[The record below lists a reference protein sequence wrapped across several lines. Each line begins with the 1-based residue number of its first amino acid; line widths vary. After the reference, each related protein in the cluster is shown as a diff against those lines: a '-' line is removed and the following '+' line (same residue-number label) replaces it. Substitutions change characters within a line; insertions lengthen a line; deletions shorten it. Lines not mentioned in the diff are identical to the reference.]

1 QHASLRSFIQWW
13 DSNNKVREQSVVI
26 PENENAIR
34 IMTIHKS
41 KGLQFPVVIMPFT
54 DWDML
59 SRSGNIVWL
68 TSEENPYVKL
78 GKMGIPAS
86 PILSESVFE
95 NDWRREQS
103 NSVIDNLNLIYV
115 AFTRPEEELYIFSPM
130 PSEDAL
136 KKGET
141 NTISKLIF
149 HTLQTAGMPPET
161 DGILKRGTAPENFI
175 PKSEHLVSEP
185 LTSYPVN
192 RWQDKIRVSSRTRK
206 LADLL
211 KERSAEKTRYGVL
224 VHELLSTIGTL
235 EDVEPAL
242 DKIRFDGLLP
252 EDEKEQLKSIVLE
265 VTSHPD
271 IKRFFETDWEIKR
284 ESEIL
289 TPEGEMFRPD
299 RTLTKGKEAVLVDFK
314 TGSASPEHESQLL
327 NYCSLLK
334 SMGYESVTNY
344 LVYLKDG
351 PKVVEVF

>member
-1 QHASLRSFIQWW
+1 
-13 DSNNKVREQSVVI
+13 
-26 PENENAIR
+26 
-34 IMTIHKS
+34 M
-41 KGLQFPVVIMPFT
+41 
-54 DWDML
+54 
-59 SRSGNIVWL
+59 
-68 TSEENPYVKL
+68 
-78 GKMGIPAS
+78 
-86 PILSESVFE
+86 
-95 NDWRREQS
+95 
-103 NSVIDNLNLIYV
+103 
-115 AFTRPEEELYIFSPM
+115 
-130 PSEDAL
+130 
-136 KKGET
+136 
-141 NTISKLIF
+141 
-149 HTLQTAGMPPET
+149 
-161 DGILKRGTAPENFI
+161 
-175 PKSEHLVSEP
+175 
-185 LTSYPVN
+185 
-192 RWQDKIRVSSRTRK
+192 
-206 LADLL
+206 

-271 IKRFFETDWEIKR
+271 IKGFFETDWEIKR